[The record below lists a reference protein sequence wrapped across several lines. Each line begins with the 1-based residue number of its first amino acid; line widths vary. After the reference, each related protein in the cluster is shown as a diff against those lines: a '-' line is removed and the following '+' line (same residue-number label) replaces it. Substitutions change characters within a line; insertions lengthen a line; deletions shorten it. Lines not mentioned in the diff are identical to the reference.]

1 MEKSKPIRK
10 KMEQGGQIR
19 AGRNTNL
26 RLHHVRIERRETL
39 ETEMDPRETKGI
51 EKMEM
56 RGIALR
62 LPSEM
67 KMMTMMEKEIAE
79 PSSLA
84 RTI

>member
-1 MEKSKPIRK
+1 
-10 KMEQGGQIR
+10 
-19 AGRNTNL
+19 
-26 RLHHVRIERRETL
+26 
-39 ETEMDPRETKGI
+39 MDPRETKGI